1 MISAHLIHLIETH
14 AGRLADDVAK
24 DLISNPRTRSFRS
37 ASVEELSERA
47 FQIFGHLGTWIEH
60 PATGPAH
67 EEFATWGSRRFGQ
80 GIPLSEIVYAVI
92 IMKLHLRRYIRE
104 HGLVDAAFPRSEADY
119 ILPMHLHNLQELNG
133 QVSAFFDEAL
143 FALTEGY
150 EHAATGAG
158 R

>member
-1 MISAHLIHLIETH
+1 MISAHLIHLIENH
-14 AGRLADDVAK
+14 AARLADDVAK
-24 DLISNPRTRSFRS
+24 DLISNPRTRSFRT

-47 FQIFGHLGTWIEH
+47 FQIFGHLGTWIEN

-67 EEFATWGSRRFGQ
+67 AEFVSWGSRRFGQ

-92 IMKLHLRRYIRE
+92 VMKLHLRRYIRD
-104 HGLVDAAFPRSEADY
+104 HGLVDAAFPRVEADY

-143 FALTEGY
+143 FALAEGY
-150 EHAATGAG
+150 EHAATTAT